1 MPTPNPNP
9 SPTPNPPPHPNQ
21 ARALEKLPDADT
33 CTKLEE
39 FVRATLK
46 GGKLADK
53 YAAVCAEGAGPADAE
68 L

>member
-1 MPTPNPNP
+1 MNLNPKPSPNPNP
-9 SPTPNPPPHPNQ
+9 TLT
-21 ARALEKLPDADT
+21 RTLTLT
-33 CTKLEE
+33 RCTKLEE